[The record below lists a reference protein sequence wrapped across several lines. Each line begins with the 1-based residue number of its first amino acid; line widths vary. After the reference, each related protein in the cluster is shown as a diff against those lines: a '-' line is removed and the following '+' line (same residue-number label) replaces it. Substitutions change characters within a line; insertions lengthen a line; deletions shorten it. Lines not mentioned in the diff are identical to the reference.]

1 MTYLRLLNSAT
12 VKDDIHKQTFKRI
25 CRSRRVP
32 QYSHQSTIVAH
43 ITVYKSRKAG
53 IKIQPKNTKKISFG
67 SRELKT

>member
-43 ITVYKSRKAG
+43 ITVYKAG